1 MKLVQVSSL
10 TAAVGVSAV
19 EALCSMVQLLFQ
31 MSLFVR
37 PIRVELLYVV
47 LLLGARIR
55 VQTSSSLFAQ
65 PMALYSVTCVFVL
78 IGSHLQTHCSIPNVF
93 QRQVS
98 LLFARHTLTAPT
110 VYQHAQLA
118 FTVVQEAVAV
128 QVAEVHRQKALQVAF
143 PLLQEAFT
151 APPKAAH
158 TMPHQQTVPTTV
170 PISKSLF
177 ILPFH

>member
-10 TAAVGVSAV
+10 TAAAGVSTV
-19 EALCSMVQLLFQ
+19 VALCSMVQLLFQ

-98 LLFARHTLTAPT
+98 LLFARHS
-110 VYQHAQLA
+110 VQLVGVLEPWMVGW
-118 FTVVQEAVAV
+118 FSIEDSWSG
-128 QVAEVHRQKALQVAF
+128 HC
-143 PLLQEAFT
+143 PLHCKRVFL
-151 APPKAAH
+151 
-158 TMPHQQTVPTTV
+158 
-170 PISKSLF
+170 
-177 ILPFH
+177 